1 MLRDAVEGRTNHL
14 LDALPPREWQE
25 LNPYLESV
33 PLREGQVLCDS
44 GQPIEHVY
52 FPVTAIVSL
61 LYKMTDG
68 TSAEVAA
75 VGAEG
80 MIGVPVLTGGKI
92 MPMCVKV
99 QFAGFAY
106 RMRATALQQQ
116 FASSD
121 YVRRLLLLYMQALLM
136 QVAQTAICNRNHS
149 VYEQLCR
156 WLLIEIDRTPTN
168 EVQVSHQLIADML
181 GVRRE
186 GVSAAVGK
194 LQDAG
199 VVLNSRRCITVI
211 DSEGLEAQ
219 ACACYGVVAREFS
232 RLLPRVQAREEVD

>member
-80 MIGVPVLTGGKI
+80 MIGVPVLTGGKT

-121 YVRRLLLLYMQALLM
+121 
-136 QVAQTAICNRNHS
+136 
-149 VYEQLCR
+149 
-156 WLLIEIDRTPTN
+156 
-168 EVQVSHQLIADML
+168 
-181 GVRRE
+181 
-186 GVSAAVGK
+186 
-194 LQDAG
+194 
-199 VVLNSRRCITVI
+199 
-211 DSEGLEAQ
+211 
-219 ACACYGVVAREFS
+219 
-232 RLLPRVQAREEVD
+232 